1 MSHKKPKNNGHDT
14 YQLTTKGYESLG
26 VETISQMIRRCEQSI
41 ETNTAL
47 LRSLSQAY
55 RRLVNGPKDRV

>member
-26 VETISQMIRRCEQSI
+26 VETISQMIRRCEQTI
-41 ETNTAL
+41 DTNKTL
-47 LRSLSQAY
+47 LDSLMQAY
-55 RRLVNGPKDRV
+55 NRLVSGPKDRV